1 MADNEHVTA
10 ITTTDGVESSY
21 YGLPIIKAPHWR
33 WLIIIYFFLGA
44 LAGGS
49 YTISVIADFVSK
61 DRALVRAGR
70 YLALAAVLPSPILL
84 ALDLGRPERA
94 FHMFRIIKLRSPM
107 SLGSWALLFLG
118 IFSGLTATVQFVED
132 ITKYEIGAGIQR
144 MIGVMGIPFAA
155 FVAGYTGLLLA
166 ITNVPL
172 WAGNSLLMGPTFF
185 ASAFSN
191 SLAAIGLVLRL
202 TGREEPDT
210 LQRVARAESICL
222 ATELTLIAAGLLRLG
237 KLGRPITMPPWGF
250 IFWPVTVVGGI
261 ITPLVLQ
268 VTGPV
273 QGKTASPTRRTAT
286 SLLVFM
292 GGFTLR
298 MLMIFAGRKSVSE
311 PEYYLEH
318 TKTPTKNT

>member
-1 MADNEHVTA
+1 MPNDTPREA
-10 ITTTDGVESSY
+10 TTTSDGVEETY
-21 YGLPIIKAPHWR
+21 YGLPVIKAPHWR
-33 WLIIIYFFLGA
+33 WLVISYFFLGA

-70 YLALAAVLPSPILL
+70 YLALAAVIPSPVLL

-94 FHMFRIIKLRSPM
+94 FHMFRIVKLRSPM

-118 IFSGLTATVQFVED
+118 LFSGLVATLQAIADFTPRSPGSGVQR
-132 ITKYEIGAGIQR
+132 TL
-144 MIGVMGIPFAA
+144 GVLGVPFAA

-172 WAGNSLLMGPTFF
+172 WARNSLLMGPTFL

-191 SLAAIGLVLRL
+191 SLAAIGLILRL

-222 ATELTLIAAGLLRLG
+222 ATEATLIAAGLIRLG
-237 KLGRPITMPPWGF
+237 KLSRPLTTPPYGL
-250 IFWPVTVVGGI
+250 IFWPVTMGAGI
-261 ITPLVLQ
+261 LAPLALQ
-268 VTGPV
+268 LTGPA
-273 QGKTASPTRRTAT
+273 QGKTASPRRRTWT

-298 MLMIFAGRKSVSE
+298 TLMIFAGRKSVSD
-311 PEYYLEH
+311 PRDYFEY
-318 TKTPTKNT
+318 TKK

>member
-1 MADNEHVTA
+1 MPDTPHADA
-10 ITTTDGVESSY
+10 ITTSDGVANTY
-21 YGLPIIKAPHWR
+21 YGLPVIKAPHWR
-33 WLIIIYFFLGA
+33 WLIIVYFFLGA

-70 YLALAAVLPSPILL
+70 YISLAAVLPSPILL

-94 FHMFRIIKLRSPM
+94 FHMFRIVKLRSPM

-118 IFSGLTATVQFVED
+118 IFSGLMATVQFVED
-132 ITKYEIGAGIQR
+132 ITKREISSGLQRTVGAV
-144 MIGVMGIPFAA
+144 GVPFGA

-172 WAGNSLLMGPTFF
+172 WARNSLLMGPTFF

-191 SLAAIGLVLRL
+191 SLAAIGLVLQL
-202 TGREEPDT
+202 TGQEEPDT
-210 LQRVARAESICL
+210 LRRMARAERICL
-222 ATELTLIAAGLLRLG
+222 ATEITFIAAGLVRLG
-237 KLGRPITMPPWGF
+237 KLGKPLTTPPWGL
-250 IFWPVTVVGGI
+250 IFWPVTVGAGL

-268 VTGPV
+268 LTGPA
-273 QGKTASPTRRTAT
+273 QGPTASTARRTGA
-286 SLLVFM
+286 SLLVFL

-311 PEYYLEH
+311 PEYYFDY
-318 TKTPTKNT
+318 TKEA